1 MQYNGIENI
10 MAHAFVVLNPVSGI
24 GNIDI
29 FRQKL
34 ESHFSQAGW
43 SYSLYQTTG
52 HEIVKDVVRA
62 ALKQQTLDM
71 VVACGGDGTI
81 CQVAAGLVG
90 TEMPLGAIPLG
101 TWNALARNLNIPI
114 LTDEALRLLTGEHTI
129 RRIDALKVNDGIYLG
144 NVGVG
149 FSSSMIESTRRDAK
163 RRFGFFAYIW
173 NLILQLIGLR
183 RIGYHLI
190 IDEKHRKVRAAEVM
204 VVNSTLIG
212 LGELPTKLNIHPDD
226 GKIDVCIMKPR
237 SIFGM
242 LTVAWNILV
251 RGKNRHP
258 EFRYYPAKC
267 SVHIKTKKPL
277 TVQGDGE
284 VIGQTPVEIILIPQA
299 LNLIVSK

>member
-1 MQYNGIENI
+1 ME
-10 MAHAFVVLNPVSGI
+10 MKELMPHAFIVLNPVSGI
-24 GNIDI
+24 GNIDT

-34 ESHFSQAGW
+34 GSHFSQAGW
-43 SYSLYQTTG
+43 TYSLYVTTG
-52 HEIVKDVVRA
+52 QEKVKEVVCN
-62 ALKQQTLDM
+62 ALAQDPVDM

-81 CQVAAGLVG
+81 GQVAAGLVG
-90 TEMPLGAIPLG
+90 TEIPLGTVPLG
-101 TWNALARNLNIPI
+101 TWNALARNLGIPI
-114 LTDEALRLLTGEHTI
+114 LTDDALRLLTGEHSI
-129 RRIDALKVNDGIYLG
+129 RAIDALSVNDGIYLG
-144 NVGVG
+144 NVSAG
-149 FSSSMIESTRRDAK
+149 FSSSMIESTRRESK
-163 RRFGFFAYIW
+163 RRFGFLAYIW
-173 NLILQLIGLR
+173 NLVLQLIGLR
-183 RIGYHLI
+183 RIGFHLI
-190 IDEKHRKVRAAEVM
+190 IDQKHRKVRAAEVM

-258 EFRYYPAKC
+258 EFRYYPATC

-284 VIGQTPVEIILIPQA
+284 VIGQTPVEIFLVPQA
-299 LNLIVSK
+299 LNLVVSK